1 MVYERTIRKKILE
14 EREVMAITLEEYVDM
29 SYKVMKSSNDNYLQ
43 ELQSLIEYKLFK
55 LKEEK

>member
-29 SYKVMKSSNDNYLQ
+29 SYKVMNSSNDNYLQ

-55 LKEEK
+55 LKEKE

>member
-55 LKEEK
+55 LKEEE

>member
-1 MVYERTIRKKILE
+1 MGGI
-14 EREVMAITLEEYVDM
+14 MAITLEEYVDM

-55 LKEEK
+55 LKEKE

>member
-55 LKEEK
+55 LEEEE